1 MTVPEHKQSTLLS
14 VTKQFVGAAPRQVII
29 AATLALAL
37 GLTDGLTALLLLPL
51 LDATGVDVAQGGIGR
66 LGEYVRAAFS
76 ALHIPAT
83 LGPVLVVFVA
93 VNALRS
99 LLSQWRM
106 MASVRAGQAFLI
118 ALRTRLYAAIV
129 GANWRFV
136 AKRRSADFAHAMTE
150 QLARVDALTFEML
163 NIVVGAIVTIV
174 YIALAMRVSAAMT
187 STVIAA
193 SAILFATLAPK
204 MRRAQRDGRQ
214 IAGATSRLYAAT
226 SEHLA
231 SLKTAKS
238 YGAERRHIESMAEI
252 STELAGVQIT
262 ATRTSAVS
270 FFVFEVGSVVALA
283 LMVYLGLTQFRL
295 APGAVLMLV
304 YLVARVMPRVATL
317 QRGVQFCV
325 QLLPSFDAIAALEEE
340 LHRVQEDIVP
350 SDDMI
355 PLRES
360 VRFEHVRFSHST
372 PDESTLDDVTLE
384 LRQGAITAIVGPSGA
399 GKSTIAD
406 ILTGLLRPQEGR
418 VSIDGTT
425 LEDSMIAA
433 WKRQL
438 GYVSQDTFV
447 FHDTVRANLS
457 WANPR
462 ASEHDMAEALG
473 AARAEFVF
481 DLENGLDTVLG
492 DRGVRLSGGERQRL
506 ALARAL
512 LRRPQLLV
520 MDEATSALDLENE
533 TGILDAIER
542 LRGKVTTLLITH
554 RLSAVRRADHIYVV
568 EGGRI
573 VESGS
578 WDALTSRPGS
588 RLRIAADEPASVK

>member
-1 MTVPEHKQSTLLS
+1 MTVLEHKQSTLLS
-14 VTKQFVGAAPRQVII
+14 VTKQFVGAAPRQVLI

-66 LGEYVRAAFS
+66 LDGYVRAAFS

-83 LGPVLVVFVA
+83 LGPALVLFVA
-93 VNALRS
+93 VNVVRS

-136 AKRRSADFAHAMTE
+136 AKKRSADFAHAMTD
-150 QLARVDALTFEML
+150 QLARVDALTYEML

-193 SAILFATLAPK
+193 GAILFATLAPK
-204 MRRAQRDGRQ
+204 MRQAQRDGRQ

-252 STELAGVQIT
+252 SSELADIQIT
-262 ATRTSAVS
+262 ASRTSVVS
-270 FFVFEVGSVVALA
+270 SFVFEAGSVVALA
-283 LMVYLGLTQFRL
+283 LMVYVGLTQFTL

-350 SDDMI
+350 SDEMI

-372 PDESTLDDVTLE
+372 PDQSTLDDVTLE

-406 ILTGLLRPQEGR
+406 ILTGLQRPEEGR
-418 VSIDGTT
+418 VLIDGRT

-438 GYVSQDTFV
+438 GYVSQETFV

-457 WANPR
+457 WANPE
-462 ASEHDMAEALG
+462 ATEHDMAEALR

-481 DLENGLDTVLG
+481 DLENGLETVLG

-568 EGGRI
+568 EGGRV

-588 RLRIAADEPASVK
+588 RLRMAVDEPASAT

>member
-1 MTVPEHKQSTLLS
+1 
-14 VTKQFVGAAPRQVII
+14 
-29 AATLALAL
+29 
-37 GLTDGLTALLLLPL
+37 LTDGLTALLLLPL

-76 ALHIPAT
+76 ALHISAT

-93 VNALRS
+93 VNAVRS

-118 ALRTRLYAAIV
+118 ALRTRLYTAIV

-150 QLARVDALTFEML
+150 QLARVDALTYELL

-174 YIALAMRVSAAMT
+174 YIALAMRISAAMT

-193 SAILFATLAPK
+193 GAILFATLAPK

-214 IAGATSRLYAAT
+214 ITGATSRLYAAT

-252 STELAGVQIT
+252 STELANIQIT
-262 ATRTSAVS
+262 ASRTSAIS
-270 FFVFEVGSVVALA
+270 TFVFEVGSVVALA
-283 LMVYLGLTQFRL
+283 LMVYVGLTHFTL
-295 APGAVLMLV
+295 APGALLMLV
-304 YLVARVMPRVATL
+304 YLAARVLPRVATL
-317 QRGVQFCV
+317 QRGVQFCG

-350 SDDMI
+350 SDEMI

-372 PDESTLDDVTLE
+372 PDQSTLDDVTLE

-418 VSIDGTT
+418 VSIDGRT

-457 WANPR
+457 WAHPE
-462 ASEHDMAEALG
+462 ATEHDMAEALR

-481 DLENGLDTVLG
+481 DLENGLESVLG

-512 LRRPQLLV
+512 LRHPQLLV

-542 LRGKVTTLLITH
+542 LRGHVTTLLITH

-568 EGGRI
+568 EDGRI
-573 VESGS
+573 VESGT
-578 WDALTSRPGS
+578 WEALTSRPAS
-588 RLRIAADEPASVK
+588 RLRTAVDEPTSVN

>member
-1 MTVPEHKQSTLLS
+1 
-14 VTKQFVGAAPRQVII
+14 
-29 AATLALAL
+29 
-37 GLTDGLTALLLLPL
+37 
-51 LDATGVDVAQGGIGR
+51 
-66 LGEYVRAAFS
+66 
-76 ALHIPAT
+76 
-83 LGPVLVVFVA
+83 
-93 VNALRS
+93 
-99 LLSQWRM
+99 
-106 MASVRAGQAFLI
+106 
-118 ALRTRLYAAIV
+118 
-129 GANWRFV
+129 
-136 AKRRSADFAHAMTE
+136 MTE
-150 QLARVDALTFEML
+150 ELARVDALTYELL
-163 NIVVGAIVTIV
+163 NIVVGTIVTVV
-174 YIALAMRVSAAMT
+174 YILLAMRVSAAMT

-193 SAILFATLAPK
+193 GAILFATLAPK
-204 MRRAQRDGRQ
+204 MKRAQRDGRQ
-214 IAGATSRLYAAT
+214 ISGATSRLYAAT

-252 STELAGVQIT
+252 STELAAVQIT

-270 FFVFEVGSVVALA
+270 FFVFEVGTVVALA
-283 LMVYLGLTQFRL
+283 LMVYVGLTQFSL

-340 LHRVQEDIVP
+340 LHGVQEDIAP
-350 SDDMI
+350 SKELI

-360 VRFEHVRFSHST
+360 VRLEHVRFSHST
-372 PDESTLDDVTLE
+372 PDLTTLDDVTLE
-384 LRQGAITAIVGPSGA
+384 LRHGAVTAIVGPSGA

-406 ILTGLLRPQEGR
+406 ILTGLQRPQEGR
-418 VSIDGTT
+418 VSIDGRT
-425 LEDSMIAA
+425 LEDSMVAA

-438 GYVSQDTFV
+438 GYVSQETFV

-457 WANPR
+457 WANPD
-462 ASEHDMAEALG
+462 ATEQDIADALR
-473 AARAEFVF
+473 AARAEFLF
-481 DLENGLDTVLG
+481 DLEHGLETVLG

-578 WDALTSRPGS
+578 WDALTSRPAS
-588 RLRIAADEPASVK
+588 RLRIAVEEPASVK

>member
-1 MTVPEHKQSTLLS
+1 MK
-14 VTKQFVGAAPRQVII
+14 
-29 AATLALAL
+29 
-37 GLTDGLTALLLLPL
+37 
-51 LDATGVDVAQGGIGR
+51 
-66 LGEYVRAAFS
+66 
-76 ALHIPAT
+76 
-83 LGPVLVVFVA
+83 
-93 VNALRS
+93 
-99 LLSQWRM
+99 
-106 MASVRAGQAFLI
+106 
-118 ALRTRLYAAIV
+118 
-129 GANWRFV
+129 
-136 AKRRSADFAHAMTE
+136 
-150 QLARVDALTFEML
+150 
-163 NIVVGAIVTIV
+163 
-174 YIALAMRVSAAMT
+174 
-187 STVIAA
+187 
-193 SAILFATLAPK
+193 
-204 MRRAQRDGRQ
+204 RAQRDGRQ
-214 IAGATSRLYAAT
+214 ISGATSRLYAAT

-238 YGAERRHIESMAEI
+238 YGAERRHIESMTEI
-252 STELAGVQIT
+252 SMELAAVQVT
-262 ATRTSAVS
+262 ATRTSAAS
-270 FFVFEVGSVVALA
+270 YFVFEVGTVVALA
-283 LMVYLGLTQFRL
+283 LMVYVGLTQFTL
-295 APGAVLMLV
+295 APGAVLMLI
-304 YLVARVMPRVATL
+304 YLVARVLPRVATL

-340 LHRVQEDIVP
+340 LHAVQEDIAASNEV
-350 SDDMI
+350 I
-355 PLRES
+355 PLLES
-360 VRFEHVRFSHST
+360 VRLEHVRFSHST
-372 PDESTLDDVTLE
+372 PDLTTLDDVTLE
-384 LRQGAITAIVGPSGA
+384 LRHGALTAIVGPSGA

-406 ILTGLLRPQEGR
+406 ILTGLQRPQQGR
-418 VSIDGTT
+418 VSIDGRT

-457 WANPR
+457 WANPDATER
-462 ASEHDMAEALG
+462 DIAEALQ
-473 AARAEFVF
+473 AARAEFLF
-481 DLENGLDTVLG
+481 DLEHGLDTVLG

-578 WDALTSRPGS
+578 WDALTSRPAS
-588 RLRIAADEPASVK
+588 RLRMAADEPASVK

>member
-14 VTKQFVGAAPRQVII
+14 VTKQFVAAAPRQVLI

-51 LDATGVDVAQGGIGR
+51 LDATGVNVAQGGIGR

-83 LGPVLVVFVA
+83 LGPALVLFVA
-93 VNALRS
+93 VNVVRS
-99 LLSQWRM
+99 LLSQWRV

-150 QLARVDALTFEML
+150 QLARVDALTYELL

-174 YIALAMRVSAAMT
+174 YIALAMRISAAMT

-193 SAILFATLAPK
+193 GAILFATLAPK

-214 IAGATSRLYAAT
+214 ITGATSRLYAAT

-252 STELAGVQIT
+252 STELANIQIT
-262 ATRTSAVS
+262 ASRTSAIS
-270 FFVFEVGSVVALA
+270 TFVFEVGSVVALA
-283 LMVYLGLTQFRL
+283 LMVYVGLTHFTL
-295 APGAVLMLV
+295 APGALLMLV
-304 YLVARVMPRVATL
+304 YLAARVLPRVATL
-317 QRGVQFCV
+317 QRGVQFCG

-350 SDDMI
+350 SDEMI

-360 VRFEHVRFSHST
+360 VRLEHVRFSHST
-372 PDESTLDDVTLE
+372 PDQSTLDDVTLE

-418 VSIDGTT
+418 VSIDGRT

-457 WANPR
+457 WAHPE
-462 ASEHDMAEALG
+462 ATEHDMAEALR

-481 DLENGLDTVLG
+481 DLENGLESVLG

-512 LRRPQLLV
+512 LRHPQLLV

-542 LRGKVTTLLITH
+542 LRGHVTTLLITH

-568 EGGRI
+568 EDGRI
-573 VESGS
+573 VESGT
-578 WDALTSRPGS
+578 WEALTSRPAS
-588 RLRIAADEPASVK
+588 RLRTAVDEPTSVN